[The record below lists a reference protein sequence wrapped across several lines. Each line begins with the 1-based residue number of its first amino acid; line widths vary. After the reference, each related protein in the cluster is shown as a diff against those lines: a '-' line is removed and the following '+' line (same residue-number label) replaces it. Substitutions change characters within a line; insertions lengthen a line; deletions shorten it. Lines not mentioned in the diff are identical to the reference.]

1 MEVRAVG
8 RGCAVIKLYRTDDSG
23 THAVD
28 AIGDWV
34 WVKLTS
40 PSLDEVESVAS
51 RLSGVDPAHI
61 AAANDP
67 EEKSRVVYERDFSL
81 VLIDIPVGDV
91 RHGVSTFDTIP
102 LGIIICERNVI
113 TVCAQDT
120 PILSTGRVG
129 SGQELSTR
137 ERRRFLY
144 RILLRAA
151 LLYQR
156 DLRSIDRQR
165 RDFEEKIKKSTTEE
179 DLMSLHE
186 VETTLVYFATS
197 LRGNGSVL
205 TRLQRSGRLHPGQS
219 TEDLLEDAATET
231 QQAIEMAQI
240 YRDIM
245 GGTRDLLS
253 SLMDSRLNNVMER
266 LTSITL
272 ILSIPTVISGLY
284 GMNVDLSWMPL
295 AQVPHGFGIICGGTA
310 IVCVVLSVIL
320 VRRGWM

>member
-1 MEVRAVG
+1 MIE
-8 RGCAVIKLYRTDDSG
+8 LYRTDDAG

-28 AIGDWV
+28 EIDDWV
-34 WVKLTS
+34 WIKLTS
-40 PSLDEVESVAS
+40 PSLDEIESVAS
-51 RLSGVDPAHI
+51 QLQGVDPADI

-67 EEKSRVVYERDFSL
+67 EEKSRVEYEEAFSL
-81 VLIDIPVGDV
+81 VLIDIPVDDV
-91 RHGVSTFDTIP
+91 RHGVSTYETIP
-102 LGIIICERNVI
+102 LGILILEHNVI

-120 PILSTGRVG
+120 PILSPGRAG
-129 SGQELSTR
+129 SGLELSTR
-137 ERRRFLY
+137 LRRQFLY

-156 DLRSIDRQR
+156 DLRCIDRQR
-165 RDFEEKIKKSTTEE
+165 REFEEKIKKSTTEA

-186 VETTLVYFATS
+186 VETTFVYFATS
-197 LRGNGSVL
+197 FRGNGSVL
-205 TRLQRSGRLHPGQS
+205 TRLQRSGRLHPGPS

-245 GGTRDLLS
+245 DGTRNLVS
-253 SLMDSRLNNVMER
+253 SLMDSRLNNVMQR

-295 AQVPHGFGIICGGTA
+295 ANVPHGFGIICGGTA
-310 IVCVVLSVIL
+310 IVCVILSIIL

>member
-1 MEVRAVG
+1 
-8 RGCAVIKLYRTDDSG
+8 
-23 THAVD
+23 VD
-28 AIGDWV
+28 QIGDWV
-34 WVKLTS
+34 WVKLTA
-40 PSLDEVESVAS
+40 PSLDEVEAVAS
-51 RLSGVDPAHI
+51 RLSGVDPADI

-67 EEKSRVVYERDFSL
+67 EEKSRVVYEKDFSF
-81 VLIDIPVGDV
+81 VLIDIPVDEV

-102 LGIIICERNVI
+102 LGIIVCERNVI

-120 PILSTGRVG
+120 PILTPGRVG

-165 RDFEEKIKKSTTEE
+165 RDFEEKIKRDTTEK

-205 TRLQRSGRLHPGQS
+205 ARLQRSGRLHPGQS
-219 TEDLLEDAATET
+219 TEDLLDDAATET

-245 GGTRDLLS
+245 DGTRNLLS

-295 AQVPHGFGIICGGTA
+295 AQVPHGFGIIGGTA